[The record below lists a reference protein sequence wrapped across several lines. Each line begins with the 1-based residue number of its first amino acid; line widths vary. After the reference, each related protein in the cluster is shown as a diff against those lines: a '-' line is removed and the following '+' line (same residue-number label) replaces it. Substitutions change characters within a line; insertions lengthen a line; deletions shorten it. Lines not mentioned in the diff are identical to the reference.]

1 VAQSID
7 GVTPRRS
14 AWTGEPS
21 FEDVLA
27 ARDFLRAYLM
37 PTPLIQRDAV
47 SAALGL
53 DVWLKCENLLPTAAF
68 KVRGGLNLIG
78 RDPTAKAGVMGA
90 STGNHGQSLAYAG
103 GVFGVPVTIFVPKGA
118 NPLKLA
124 AMRASGA
131 TIVEHGDDYDDA
143 REECERRAAA
153 AGTRYVHSGNE
164 PYLIAGVATAAL
176 EVLLAKPDLDVL
188 IVPVGGGSGAS
199 GAALVA
205 KTLRPEITVI
215 GVQAEGASA
224 AYRAWRDHAPRTT
237 ERADTFAEGLATRTS
252 FELPQRMLAV
262 LLDDFV
268 LVSDD
273 ELYAA
278 MRLLLIEGHL
288 VTEGA
293 GAAAVAAARRLADRL
308 AGKRVACWVSGA
320 NATADS
326 LRHAMDQG

>member
-1 VAQSID
+1 MAQSQG
-7 GVTPRRS
+7 GVTARRS
-14 AWTGEPS
+14 EWTGAPS
-21 FEDVLA
+21 FADVLA
-27 ARDFLRAYLM
+27 ARDFLGAYLA
-37 PTPLIQRDAV
+37 PTPLIRRDAL
-47 SAALGL
+47 SASLGF

-103 GVFGVPVTIFVPKGA
+103 GVFDVPVTIFVPKGA

-124 AMRASGA
+124 AMRRSGA
-131 TIVEHGDDYDDA
+131 TIVEHGNDYDEA

-153 AGTRYVHSGNE
+153 TGTRYVHSGNE

-176 EVLLAKPDLDVL
+176 EVLLEKPDLDVL

-205 KTLRPEITVI
+205 KTLRREIAVI
-215 GVQAEGASA
+215 GVQAAGASA
-224 AYRAWRDHAPRTT
+224 AYQSWRDHAPRTT
-237 ERADTFAEGLATRTS
+237 DRADTFAEGLATRTS
-252 FELPQRMLAV
+252 FDLPRRMLAA

-268 LVSDD
+268 LVTDD

-278 MRLLLIEGHL
+278 MRLLLIEGH
-288 VTEGA
+288 VVVEGA
-293 GAAAVAAARRLADRL
+293 GAAAVAAARRLAERL

-326 LRHAMDQG
+326 LRHALDQR

>member
-1 VAQSID
+1 AVAIASD
-7 GVTPRRS
+7 HVTS
-14 AWTGEPS
+14 ATAWTGEPS
-21 FEDVLA
+21 FADVLA
-27 ARDFLRAYLM
+27 ARDFLAAYLA
-37 PTPLIQRDAV
+37 PTPLIRRDAL
-47 SAALGL
+47 SASLGL

-103 GVFGVPVTIFVPKGA
+103 GVFGVPVTILVPKGA

-124 AMRASGA
+124 AMRGSGA

-153 AGTRYVHSGNE
+153 TGTRYVHSGNE

-176 EVLLAKPDLDVL
+176 EVLLEKPDLDVL

-205 KTLRPEITVI
+205 KTLRPEVAVI

-252 FELPQRMLAV
+252 FDLPQRMLAA

-278 MRLLLIEGHL
+278 MRLLLTEGHI
-288 VTEGA
+288 VAEGA
-293 GAAAVAAARRLADRL
+293 GAAAVAAARRLSERL
-308 AGKRVACWVSGA
+308 VGKQVACWVSGA

-326 LRHAMDQG
+326 LRHAMDQ

>member
-1 VAQSID
+1 MAQSQG
-7 GVTPRRS
+7 GVTARRS
-14 AWTGEPS
+14 EWTGAPS
-21 FEDVLA
+21 FADVLA
-27 ARDFLRAYLM
+27 ARDFLRAYLA
-37 PTPLIQRDAV
+37 PTPLIRRDAV
-47 SAALGL
+47 SSALGL
-53 DVWLKCENLLPTAAF
+53 DVWLKCESLLPTAAF

-118 NPLKLA
+118 NPLKVA
-124 AMRASGA
+124 AMRGSGA

-153 AGTRYVHSGNE
+153 TGTRYVHSGNE

-176 EVLLAKPDLDVL
+176 EVVLEKPDLDVL

-205 KTLRPEITVI
+205 KTLRPEMAVI

-252 FELPQRMLAV
+252 FDLPQRMLAV

-293 GAAAVAAARRLADRL
+293 GAAAVAAARRLAERL

-326 LRHAMDQG
+326 LRHAMDQR

>member
-1 VAQSID
+1 VAIARD
-7 GVTPRRS
+7 RVTS
-14 AWTGEPS
+14 ATAWTGEPS
-21 FEDVLA
+21 FADVLA
-27 ARDFLRAYLM
+27 ARDFLRTHLA
-37 PTPLIQRDAV
+37 PTPLIRRGAL
-47 SAALGL
+47 SASLGL

-78 RDPTAKAGVMGA
+78 RDPTARAGVMGA

-124 AMRASGA
+124 AMRADGA
-131 TIVEHGDDYDDA
+131 TIIEHGNDYDEA

-153 AGTRYVHSGNE
+153 TGTRYVHSGNE

-176 EVLLAKPDLDVL
+176 EVLLEKPDLDVL

-199 GAALVA
+199 GAGLVA
-205 KTLRPEITVI
+205 KTLRPQMTVI

-224 AYRAWRDHAPRTT
+224 AYQSWRDHAPRTT
-237 ERADTFAEGLATRTS
+237 DRADTFAEGLATRTS
-252 FELPQRMLAV
+252 FDLPRRMLAA

-278 MRLLLIEGHL
+278 MRLLLIEGH
-288 VTEGA
+288 VVVEGA
-293 GAAAVAAARRLADRL
+293 GAAAIAAARRLAARL

-326 LRHAMDQG
+326 LRHALDQG

>member
-1 VAQSID
+1 MAQSQG
-7 GVTPRRS
+7 GVTARRS
-14 AWTGEPS
+14 EWTGAPS
-21 FEDVLA
+21 FADVLA
-27 ARDFLRAYLM
+27 ARDFLRAYLA
-37 PTPLIQRDAV
+37 PTPLIRRDAV
-47 SAALGL
+47 SSALGL
-53 DVWLKCENLLPTAAF
+53 DVWLKCESLLPTAAF

-118 NPLKLA
+118 NPLKVA
-124 AMRASGA
+124 AMRGSGA

-153 AGTRYVHSGNE
+153 TGTRYVHSGNE

-176 EVLLAKPDLDVL
+176 EVLLEKPDLDVL

-205 KTLRPEITVI
+205 KTLRPEVAVI

-293 GAAAVAAARRLADRL
+293 GAAAVAAARRLAERL

-326 LRHAMDQG
+326 LRHAMDQR

>member
-1 VAQSID
+1 MAQSQG
-7 GVTPRRS
+7 GVTLRRS

-21 FEDVLA
+21 FADVLA
-27 ARDFLRAYLM
+27 ARDFLRAYLA

-53 DVWLKCENLLPTAAF
+53 DVWLKCEYILPTAAF

-78 RDPTAKAGVMGA
+78 RDPTARAGVMGA

-103 GVFGVPVTIFVPKGA
+103 GVFGVPVTIVVPKGA

-124 AMRASGA
+124 AMRANGA
-131 TIVEHGDDYDDA
+131 TIVEHGNDYDDA

-153 AGTRYVHSGNE
+153 TGTRYVHSGNE

-176 EVLLAKPDLDVL
+176 EVLLEKPDLDVL

-205 KTLRPEITVI
+205 KTLRPEIAVI

-224 AYRAWRDHAPRTT
+224 AYLAWRGHAPRTT

-252 FELPQRMLAV
+252 FDLPRRMLAA

-278 MRLLLIEGHL
+278 MRLLLLEGHL

-293 GAAAVAAARRLADRL
+293 GAAAVAAARRLAQRL

-326 LRHAMDQG
+326 LRHALDQR